1 MSKITVETLI
11 NDIKESGDFEEFS
24 KINDKELTDEEKIS
38 IINEFNN
45 HIMDGINTPC
55 KIVLNKG
62 KSGIT
67 NIKIDCKSRI
77 ALLIT
82 LVGAIESIRKEH
94 NIDQF
99 EWDLFTMAIGYEK
112 TD

>member
-1 MSKITVETLI
+1 MSKVTVETLI

-24 KINDKELTDEEKIS
+24 KIQDHELTDEEKET
-38 IINEFNN
+38 IINEFSN
-45 HIMDGINTPC
+45 HIMDGIKTPC
-55 KIVLNKG
+55 KIVLDKG

-67 NIKIDCKSRI
+67 KINIDCKSRI
-77 ALLIT
+77 ALIIT

-99 EWDLFTMAIGYEK
+99 EWDLLSMAIGYEK